1 MSHAGAFCSVAPR
14 DICKVR
20 LQWWVA
26 RSNCKCSLQSAI
38 AELPRK
44 LQVQMGLRDA
54 IAQSIAHGSCDVGSK
69 GALAEV
75 RCKIQLQTI
84 SAQLVTREL
93 QGWRWKKQLK
103 SAIARWSCKLRGAIA
118 HENSK
123 EQLQKVLHKEV
134 AECTCKVNNAAQK
147 WEIILSAG
155 RNTLTLNAEFNLT
168 TCYSK
173 NVH

>member
-1 MSHAGAFCSVAPR
+1 MSHAGAFHSVAPR
-14 DICKVR
+14 GICKVR

-26 RSNCKCSLQSAI
+26 RSSCKCRLQSAI

-84 SAQLVTREL
+84 SAQLVTMEL

-134 AECTCKVNNAAQK
+134 AECTCKVNNAARK
-147 WEIILSAG
+147 WEIIWALVEMH
-155 RNTLTLNAEFNLT
+155 L
-168 TCYSK
+168 
-173 NVH
+173 H